1 MFNPDIQYR
10 CTIIR
15 GKAQKELDNLL
26 PAYAN
31 IISEICPCNKNLF
44 DQMFNDRLSEFFYN
58 QCFSEISESHQKTIR
73 NHVTEIAGKLFGL
86 FFEKDNLVY
95 ESPSVTKLLNDNDQ
109 PAFFKNLCLNFQF
122 PNGTQKIETILDRI
136 NNNICFKPFHFII
149 SLLDLAKRDS
159 IILTKQEI
167 GYYILNAKEVL
178 QGRISVNEVLNTII
192 LDRKIGKVK
201 KLPSGSKYNQHI
213 KEQLNLLELAN
224 IIKVNNE
231 QIYLNEA
238 ERGTINIFI
247 NESFNILKFPIY
259 SYDLSDNKQKK
270 KMFLDWAEYFGRIA
284 VKNISDLDTNLYL
297 CEGENEKF
305 EGKNNK
311 NILGERGE
319 AFVFNLEKERVQ
331 KTYPR
336 LANKIQLV
344 GKIRGLGYDILS
356 VEADEDPDNPEFARF
371 IEVKS
376 TIRVTEPDLTD
387 KNWVDTISLTRKEW
401 ISAQQ
406 YQAAYNI
413 YRVYFTQ
420 SKIVVRKINNP
431 FYKKEKCIIQVIP
444 TMYRMDFNYQ
454 CIDQEY

>member
-178 QGRISVNEVLNTII
+178 QGRISVNEVLNTIV

-238 ERGTINIFI
+238 ERGIINIFI

-319 AFVFNLEKERVQ
+319 AFVFNLEKERVR

>member
-1 MFNPDIQYR
+1 
-10 CTIIR
+10 
-15 GKAQKELDNLL
+15 
-26 PAYAN
+26 
-31 IISEICPCNKNLF
+31 
-44 DQMFNDRLSEFFYN
+44 
-58 QCFSEISESHQKTIR
+58 
-73 NHVTEIAGKLFGL
+73 
-86 FFEKDNLVY
+86 
-95 ESPSVTKLLNDNDQ
+95 
-109 PAFFKNLCLNFQF
+109 
-122 PNGTQKIETILDRI
+122 
-136 NNNICFKPFHFII
+136 
-149 SLLDLAKRDS
+149 
-159 IILTKQEI
+159 
-167 GYYILNAKEVL
+167 
-178 QGRISVNEVLNTII
+178 
-192 LDRKIGKVK
+192 
-201 KLPSGSKYNQHI
+201 
-213 KEQLNLLELAN
+213 
-224 IIKVNNE
+224 
-231 QIYLNEA
+231 
-238 ERGTINIFI
+238 
-247 NESFNILKFPIY
+247 
-259 SYDLSDNKQKK
+259 
-270 KMFLDWAEYFGRIA
+270 MFLDWAEYFGRIA

-319 AFVFNLEKERVQ
+319 AFVFNLEKERVR

-356 VEADEDPDNPEFARF
+356 VEADEDPNNPEFARF